1 MYSNPSASSL
11 PHLNYRWVFAASLLL
26 SAWLIALDP
35 LINRDAI
42 IYLRSADAYLR
53 DGFAAS
59 QQLYGRPILPICM
72 AMVHKFTGIPMVY
85 AGLIL
90 VSLAYA
96 LMCSAFVATVHT
108 LGGDRRVQLIA
119 AIVIISHPM
128 LNHSRSSI
136 MRDPIYWAFLLMAFR
151 ELLLYLQQPNL
162 AHRLRWFAY
171 VLLATLF
178 RFEGAFFAVLA
189 PLSLLFT
196 PGLEQRLR
204 HCLYLLVPQ
213 FLLVMLAT
221 AGYLA
226 LSSDGGLLFPAIEK
240 YITRLQSVPAEF
252 GEIAQNSADALL
264 TFTARED
271 AAFAAVTSLV
281 ALLALNICRAMTWPW
296 VITLLWGATKNLTGR
311 FRPEHS
317 ALLLAHLLI
326 GLFYLSLFLFIN
338 RFMLER
344 YGSQVVIFLLLYIPF
359 VLNSLWH
366 AKGGAWKRVL
376 VATLLLGMTLDSA
389 HTGAGDKAF
398 IRDAAQW
405 VEEETP
411 KQSSVVSNS
420 KYIGYFGNRE
430 FDWRAVALQNFDLKS
445 ILARTEMWR
454 DEDYLVMYVRPRDQE
469 NWEIF
474 LRRNKLTELI
484 SFGSGKKGR
493 VAVIQL

>member
-59 QQLYGRPILPICM
+59 QQLYGRPVLPICM
-72 AMVHKFTGIPMVY
+72 ALVHKFTGIPMVY

-96 LMCSAFVATVHT
+96 LMCSAFVAIVHT

-119 AIVIISHPM
+119 AIVIIAHPM

-151 ELLLYLQQPNL
+151 ELLLYLQHQNL
-162 AHRLRWFAY
+162 GHRLRWFAY
-171 VLLATLF
+171 ILLATLF

-196 PGLEQRLR
+196 PGVSHRLR
-204 HCLYLLVPQ
+204 HCLHLLVPQ
-213 FLLVMLAT
+213 LVALTLAAVGYQLLS
-221 AGYLA
+221 G
-226 LSSDGGLLFPAIEK
+226 DGAPLFPAIEK
-240 YITRLQSVPAEF
+240 YIAKLQALPAEF
-252 GEIAQNSADALL
+252 GEIAQSSANALL

-271 AAFAAVTSLV
+271 AVFAAVISLI
-281 ALLALNICRAMTWPW
+281 ALLLLNICRAMTWPW

-311 FRPEHS
+311 FRPGHS
-317 ALLLAHLLI
+317 VLLGAHLLI
-326 GLFYLSLFLFIN
+326 GLFYLALFLFIN

-344 YGSQVVIFLLLYIPF
+344 YGSQIVLFLLLYIPF

-366 AKGGAWKRVL
+366 SEGGGWKKAV
-376 VATLLLGMTLDSA
+376 VALLLLGMTLDSM
-389 HTGAGDKAF
+389 HTGASDKAF
-398 IRDAAQW
+398 IHDAAQW
-405 VEEETP
+405 VEQETP
-411 KQSSVVSNS
+411 RHSSLVSNS
-420 KYIGYFGNRE
+420 KNIAYFGNRE
-430 FDWRAVALQNFDLKS
+430 FDWQAATRQGFELKH
-445 ILARTEMWR
+445 ILARSEMWR
-454 DEDYLVMYVRPRDQE
+454 DKDYLVMYVRPRDQE
-469 NWEIF
+469 NWENF

-484 SFGSGKKGR
+484 SFGGGKKGR
-493 VAVIQL
+493 VAVVQL